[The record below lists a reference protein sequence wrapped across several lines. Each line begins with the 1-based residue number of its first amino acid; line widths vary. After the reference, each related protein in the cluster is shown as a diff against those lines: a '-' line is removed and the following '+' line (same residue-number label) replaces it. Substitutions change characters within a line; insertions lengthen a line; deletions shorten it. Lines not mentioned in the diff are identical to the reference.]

1 MNWYLEALK
10 KYATFSGRARRKEYW
25 MFFLIN
31 ISISIILAL
40 SPFAIGAVGG
50 VLYFI
55 YVIAMIIPGLAL
67 AVRRLQDQGKEWTWI
82 FVGLVPFIGGI
93 WLLVLMCTEGSQ
105 GENKFGLD
113 PKDNFSGVDVL
124 DA

>member
-25 MFFLIN
+25 MFFLVN
-31 ISISIILAL
+31 ISISIILSL
-40 SPFAIGAVGG
+40 SPIAIGAVGG

-105 GENKFGLD
+105 GENKYGLD

>member
-67 AVRRLQDQGKEWTWI
+67 AVRRLQDQGKQWTWI

>member
-31 ISISIILAL
+31 ISISIILSL
-40 SPFAIGAVGG
+40 SPIAIGAVGG

-105 GENKFGLD
+105 GENKYGLD

>member
-31 ISISIILAL
+31 ISISIILSL
-40 SPFAIGAVGG
+40 SPFAIGAAGG

>member
-31 ISISIILAL
+31 ISISIILSL
-40 SPFAIGAVGG
+40 SPIAIGAVGG

-82 FVGLVPFIGGI
+82 FIGLVPFIGGI

-113 PKDNFSGVDVL
+113 PKDNFSDVDVL

>member
-31 ISISIILAL
+31 ISISIILSL
-40 SPFAIGAVGG
+40 SPIAIGAVGL

-105 GENKFGLD
+105 GENKYGLD

>member
-10 KYATFSGRARRKEYW
+10 KYATFSGRSRRKEYW

-31 ISISIILAL
+31 ISISIVLAF
-40 SPFAIGAVGG
+40 SPFVLGALGG
-50 VLYFI
+50 LLYMG
-55 YVIAMIIPGLAL
+55 YALAMIVPGIAL

-82 FVGLVPFIGGI
+82 FIGLVPLIGGI
-93 WLLVLMCTEGSQ
+93 WLLVLMCTEGTK
-105 GENKFGLD
+105 GENKYGLD
-113 PKDNFSGVDVL
+113 PKENFGGADVL